1 MRRTALWLAL
11 LVTMLIGTVAGVAF
25 LQYRWLGDL
34 SAAEQQRLRGEM
46 TFGVRQIAEEVDREI
61 NRIPVNFQNSG
72 GAAEEVALRA
82 KEWRSNARD
91 TRLVK
96 AFYIVHPRAGGL
108 VVGKLDVDK
117 GTLDDLPSWPSDL
130 EPIRQVT
137 GPPVPG
143 QHRGPVVSAVPAFIM
158 PLRPAPPPAEAQ
170 MPRLRRDAPGYL
182 QLDQLPPRARQRIE
196 AFQRGEPPP
205 GPPPEEGPIGFLQEQ
220 APGPPG
226 VRPPPPPAVPPPSG
240 RLYRRPQAAEPAAEP
255 PPGAR
260 PGAGGGILIA
270 QLDRDY
276 ILRVMIPQ
284 LARRSLT
291 TDYDLFVSR
300 GSEILTRSDP
310 SWPRLATDAG
320 EAGANFVSLRPR
332 IDGGDVPWRIVV
344 RRHSGALADLVER
357 ARRRNL
363 AVGALVLLLLVASI
377 VLLAVL
383 ARRADRM
390 RVQQLEFVAGITHE
404 LNTPIAA
411 LRSAGQNLADGIVH
425 DGAQVTRY
433 GAMIAKEAK
442 RLSETVAQ
450 VLDYAGLQSRSAIR
464 REPVDVG
471 WMVGEAIAQ
480 CRWIA
485 EEHGVTIEEKLPRE
499 LPAVE
504 GDPLALIRAIQN
516 LVANAI
522 RHGAAGKWVGVSAAN
537 ERERVVIRIED
548 RGPGIGAR
556 DARRLFEPFYRG
568 RHSSRVRGSGLGL
581 SIVRKIALAHGGNV
595 TLERSGPGALFALSL
610 PASPAAS
617 RAAEVQHA

>member
-11 LVTMLIGTVAGVAF
+11 LVTMLIGTVAVLAF
-25 LQYRWLGDL
+25 LQYRWLGEL
-34 SAAEQQRLRGEM
+34 SANEQQRLRGEM
-46 TFGVRQIAEEVDREI
+46 TFGVRRIAEEVDREI
-61 NRIPVNFQNSG
+61 NRIPVNFQNVG
-72 GAAEEVALRA
+72 GAADEVALRA
-82 KEWRSNARD
+82 REWRSNARD
-91 TRLVK
+91 ARLVK
-96 AFYIVHPRAGGL
+96 AFYIVHPQVGGL

-117 GTLDDLPSWPSDL
+117 GTLDDLPAWPTEL

-143 QHRGPVVSAVPAFIM
+143 QHRGPVVSAVPAFVM
-158 PLRPAPPPAEAQ
+158 PLRPAPPVEVPLT
-170 MPRLRRDAPGYL
+170 RLQKDGRGYI

-196 AFQRGEPPP
+196 AFQRGEPP
-205 GPPPEEGPIGFLQEQ
+205 GPPPGDGPIGFLQEQ
-220 APGPPG
+220 PPPPPG
-226 VRPPPPPAVPPPSG
+226 VRPPPPA
-240 RLYRRPQAAEPAAEP
+240 Q
-255 PPGAR
+255 R
-260 PGAGGGILIA
+260 PGAQPPPQERREGPRPEAGAPRPAPGGGVLIV

-276 ILRVMIPQ
+276 ILQVMVPEF
-284 LARRSLT
+284 ARRSLT
-291 TDYDLFVSR
+291 SDYDLAVSR
-300 GSEILTRSDP
+300 GNDILMHTDP
-310 SWPRLATDAG
+310 SWPRRASETG

-332 IDGGDVPWRIVV
+332 ADGGDVPWRLVV
-344 RRHSGALADLVER
+344 RRHSGTLADLVER

-363 AVGALVLLLLVASI
+363 AAGAVVLLILVASI

-425 DGAQVTRY
+425 DKAQVTRY

-450 VLDYAGLQSRSAIR
+450 VLDYAGLQSRSAIG
-464 REPVDVG
+464 REPVDVA

-485 EEHGVTIEEKLPRE
+485 EEHGVTVEERLPRE

-504 GDPLALIRAIQN
+504 GDPLALIRAVQN

-522 RHGAAGKWVGVSAAN
+522 RHGASGKWVGVSAAY

-556 DARRLFEPFYRG
+556 DVRRLFEPFYRG

-581 SIVRKIALAHGGNV
+581 SIVRKIAVAHGGNV
-595 TLERSGPGALFALSL
+595 TVERSGPGALFALSL
-610 PASPAAS
+610 PAGPAVS